1 MWTLKSLINWQND
14 NQAEING
21 KWVPVRPEVPF
32 GFSGFGIRLREAL
45 KVLRGEADCF
55 VWPEN
60 Q

>member
-32 GFSGFGIRLREAL
+32 GFWGLREAL
-45 KVLRGEADCF
+45 KVLKGEADCF
-55 VWPEN
+55 VRPEN